1 MTRKASEKSHM
12 TRIASRNSLRP
23 ALLGILAE
31 LSYPNCGICKNSKV
45 NRMARPQKRS
55 SRQSQRLARRHFEIL
70 EPRLMLKSDW
80 QNPSRPL
87 DVNNDTHGLARVFS

>member
-1 MTRKASEKSHM
+1 
-12 TRIASRNSLRP
+12 
-23 ALLGILAE
+23 
-31 LSYPNCGICKNSKV
+31 
-45 NRMARPQKRS
+45 MARPQKRS